1 MQEFLILDNG
11 RPSHVISTRDE
22 ISALMQ
28 AHLSGTAPAG
38 LSAVR
43 LADYVQQIDRQATR
57 AGLPFALV
65 AEAAVGAREAYVDER
80 GQIWATLPTPAV
92 VDVLK
97 AWHGA

>member
-22 ISALMQ
+22 IAALMQ
-28 AHLSGTAPAG
+28 AHQMGAAPAG
-38 LSAVR
+38 LRAVL
-43 LADYVQQIDRQATR
+43 LADYVQQMDRQASR

-65 AEAAVGAREAYVDER
+65 AEAATGARGAYVDEQ
-80 GQIWATLPTPAV
+80 GQIWAPLPTPAV

-97 AWHGA
+97 AWHGC